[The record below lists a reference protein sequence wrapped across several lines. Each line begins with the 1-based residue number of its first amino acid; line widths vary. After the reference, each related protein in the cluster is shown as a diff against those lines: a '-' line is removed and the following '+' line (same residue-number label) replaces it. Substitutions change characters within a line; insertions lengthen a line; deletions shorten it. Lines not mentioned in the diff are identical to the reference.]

1 MSYYG
6 FPEYVSVQEKKDNAN
21 KAIEALR
28 KKNPNI
34 EPIIIEGNVLAKSW
48 WGKSWNKNLENYADY
63 SNRIGRGRSYV
74 RNNCVVDL
82 KIFQGNVAA
91 LVNGSGRKPYA
102 VTVKIDALKKKMLKQ
117 VMDLC
122 NNKISSLEELLEG
135 KFPKDLEALFK
146 EEKHGLFPS
155 PKEIHF
161 SCSCPDSAYM
171 CKHVAAVLYG
181 IGAKFD
187 TNPLLFFTLRDIDA
201 SVLIKKSIESK
212 LDSMLKNAR
221 KKSKRE
227 IDEQNIY
234 DIFGV

>member
-6 FPEYVSVQEKKDNAN
+6 FPEYVSVQEKKDKAN
-21 KAIEALR
+21 RAIVALK
-28 KKNPNI
+28 KKNPDI

-74 RNNCVVDL
+74 RHNSVLDL
-82 KIFQGNVAA
+82 KIIQGNVLA
-91 LVNGSGRKPYA
+91 LVQGSGRKPYS
-102 VTVKIDALKKKMLKQ
+102 VTVKIDALKKEMLKK
-117 VMDLC
+117 VMELC

-135 KFPKDLEALFK
+135 KFPKDLELLFK

-155 PKEIHF
+155 PREIHF
-161 SCSCPDSAYM
+161 YCSCPDSAYM

-181 IGAKFD
+181 IGARFD
-187 TNPLLFFTLRDIDA
+187 SDPMLFFTLRNIEA
-201 SVLIKKSIESK
+201 SVLIKKSIEAK
-212 LDSMLKNAR
+212 LDSMLKNAG
-221 KKSKRE
+221 KKSKRA
-227 IDEQNIY
+227 IDEKSIY